1 MKEMLIGFDLY
12 NLKGID
18 QDQEDTYQK
27 LIETIRVK
35 VENGV
40 VLEKEETELLKML
53 DAVLVADAMA
63 SAGGCIKSAVITKKG
78 LSIERVD

>member
-1 MKEMLIGFDLY
+1 
-12 NLKGID
+12 
-18 QDQEDTYQK
+18 
-27 LIETIRVK
+27 
-35 VENGV
+35 
-40 VLEKEETELLKML
+40 ML